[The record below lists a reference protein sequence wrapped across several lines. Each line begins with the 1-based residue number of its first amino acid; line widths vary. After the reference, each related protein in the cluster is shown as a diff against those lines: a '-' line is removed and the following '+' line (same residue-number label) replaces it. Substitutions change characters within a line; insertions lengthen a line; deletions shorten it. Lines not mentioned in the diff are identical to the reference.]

1 MAKAKAKNKIP
12 PPVKPAPVTPILSGI
27 KIEQPDYTLYLQI
40 PDSLLECRCSFVTQ
54 GESAVLTVEELLE
67 TLKGYTALEMIDL
80 SVCEDIVASA
90 AVGKPQFNVLLACGT
105 PPLPGRDGYFDLT
118 ASSTTEVQG
127 GDDVMA
133 IVDMYIVQTFVNV
146 VTGDE
151 IGRIIPEVQ
160 GTPGRD
166 IRGEEIL
173 PPPCKDLSYTL
184 GKHIQLD
191 PESGILTAASIGR
204 FCNLRGEFSVEEEFI
219 VKGDVDF
226 NVGIIDF
233 KGFVEVRGDVLD
245 NFDIKATKGLTVRGN
260 IGVCSILSDGDVTF
274 CGMDGQDTGSIV
286 CGGTLR
292 AHHIHSTSIECAG
305 DVIVEAEI
313 HDCNIKTLGR
323 IIVNKDTISGGSY
336 IAQGG
341 IEASKLGSRSAR
353 HTTLLVG
360 VDYNYV
366 EELRHLLGQLT
377 ATQAEIGE
385 ARSLEEI
392 TELRK
397 RAAILSELILTI
409 RGKTVAAANAKI
421 NVKKKL
427 HENVKM
433 VLGDVTSTMQE
444 AKDGPITIVE
454 NMSAGGVRFIPMTS
468 MDLKAADIE
477 RAFILEQKISKT
489 GAKNGKNSC
498 N

>member
-1 MAKAKAKNKIP
+1 MAKANANNKIP
-12 PPVKPAPVTPILSGI
+12 APVTPVPTTPILSGI

-40 PDSLLECRCSFVTQ
+40 PDSALECCCSYVPH
-54 GESAVLTVEELLE
+54 GEGAILTIEELLE
-67 TLKGYTALEMIDL
+67 TLNEYAVLERIDQ
-80 SVCEDIVASA
+80 SACEDFVAA
-90 AVGKPQFNVLLACGT
+90 ANAGHKPLNVLLASGT
-105 PPLPGRDGYFDLT
+105 PPLAGKDGYFQLI
-118 ASSTTEVQG
+118 ASATSVVQS
-127 GDDVMA
+127 DDDDRA
-133 IVDMYIVQTFVNV
+133 IVDMYRVQTFVNV
-146 VTGDE
+146 VTGEE
-151 IGRIIPEVQ
+151 IGRIIPAVQ
-160 GTPGRD
+160 GTPGLN
-166 IRGEEIL
+166 IKGEQIL
-173 PPPCKDLSYTL
+173 PSPCKDLNYTL
-184 GKHIQLD
+184 GKHIHLD
-191 PESGILTAASIGR
+191 PESGILSAASIGR
-204 FCNLRGEFSVEEEFI
+204 FCDLRGEFSVEEEFI

-260 IGVCSILSDGDVTF
+260 IGVCSIVSDGDITF

-292 AHHIHSTSIECAG
+292 AHHIHSTNIECAG

-313 HDCNIKTLGR
+313 HDCTIKTLGR
-323 IIVNKDTISGGSY
+323 IIVIKDTISGGSY

-341 IEASKLGSRSAR
+341 IEAGKLGSRSAR

-366 EELRHLLGQLT
+366 EELKHLLGQLT

-397 RAAILSELILTI
+397 SAAALSARISTI
-409 RGKTVAAANAKI
+409 RSKTVAAANAKI
-421 NVKKKL
+421 NVKKTL

-433 VLGDVTSTMQE
+433 VLGDVTSTVQE
-444 AKDGPITIVE
+444 QRNGPLTIIE
-454 NMSAGGVRFIPMTS
+454 NISAGGVRFIPMTS
-468 MDLKAADIE
+468 MDLKASDIE
-477 RAFILEQKISKT
+477 RALVLEQKLSKKGET
-489 GAKNGKNSC
+489 GGSESGN
-498 N
+498 

>member
-1 MAKAKAKNKIP
+1 MAKAKNNVP
-12 PPVKPAPVTPILSGI
+12 PPVTPAPVTPILSGI

-40 PDSLLECRCSFVTQ
+40 PDSLLECRCSFVPQ
-54 GESAVLTVEELLE
+54 GEGAVLTVEELLE
-67 TLKGYTALEMIDL
+67 TLKEYAALEMIDQ
-80 SVCEDIVASA
+80 SACEDFVASA
-90 AVGKPQFNVLLACGT
+90 NAGRQLLNVLLVSGA
-105 PPLPGRDGYFDLT
+105 PPVAGKDGYFQLT
-118 ASSTTEVQG
+118 ATATSVVQS
-127 GDDVMA
+127 DDDDLA
-133 IVDMYIVQTFVNV
+133 IVDMYRVQTFVNV

-151 IGRIIPEVQ
+151 IGRIVPAVQ
-160 GTPGRD
+160 GTPG
-166 IRGEEIL
+166 INVRGEQIFPL
-173 PPPCKDLSYTL
+173 PCKELSYTL
-184 GKHIQLD
+184 GKHINLD
-191 PESGILTAASIGR
+191 RESGILSAASIGR
-204 FCNLRGEFSVEEEFI
+204 FCDLRGEFSVEEEFI

-260 IGVCSILSDGDVTF
+260 IGVCNIVSDGDITF
-274 CGMDGQDTGSIV
+274 CGIDGQDTGSIV

-292 AHHIHSTSIECAG
+292 AHHIHSTNIECAG

-313 HDCNIKTLGR
+313 HDCTIKTLGR

-366 EELRHLLGQLT
+366 EELKHLLGQLT

-397 RAAILSELILTI
+397 RAAILSERISTI

-421 NVKKKL
+421 NVKKML

-444 AKDGPITIVE
+444 EKNGPITIIE
-454 NMSAGGVRFIPMTS
+454 NISAGGVRFIPMTS

-477 RAFILEQKISKT
+477 RAFILEQKLSKNRGT
-489 GAKNGKNSC
+489 GDSNSGK
-498 N
+498 

>member
-1 MAKAKAKNKIP
+1 MAKAKNKM
-12 PPVKPAPVTPILSGI
+12 PAPATPEPVTPILTGI
-27 KIEQPDYTLYLQI
+27 KIEQPGYTIYLQI
-40 PDSLLECRCSFVTQ
+40 PESALECRCSFVPHI
-54 GESAVLTVEELLE
+54 ESALLTVEKLLD
-67 TLKGYTALEMIDL
+67 TLKEYAALEMIDL
-80 SVCEDIVASA
+80 SACEDIVTSA
-90 AVGKPQFNVLLACGT
+90 AAGKPQFNVLLASGT
-105 PPLPGRDGYFDLT
+105 APIPGRDGYFELT
-118 ASSTTEVQG
+118 ASSTAEVQG
-127 GDDVMA
+127 NDDVMA

-151 IGRIIPEVQ
+151 IGRIIPAVQ

-166 IRGEEIL
+166 IRGEQIL
-173 PPPCKDLSYTL
+173 PPPCNNLSFTL

-191 PESGILTAASIGR
+191 LESGILSAASIGR

-226 NVGIIDF
+226 NVGKIDF
-233 KGFVEVRGDVLD
+233 KGFVEVRGDILD

-366 EELRHLLGQLT
+366 EELKHLLGQLT

-397 RAAILSELILTI
+397 RAAILSEQISTI
-409 RGKTVAAANAKI
+409 RGKTVSSANAKI

-433 VLGDVTSTMQE
+433 VLGDVTSTMQK

-454 NMSAGGVRFIPMTS
+454 NISSGGVRFIPMTS
-468 MDLKAADIE
+468 IDLKASDIE
-477 RAFILEQKISKT
+477 RAFVLEEKISKT
-489 GAKNGKNSC
+489 GATNGKKSGN
-498 N
+498 